1 MIYKFIKFK
10 MSVKNIIIILTLST
24 LFNILKCS
32 QNNLRFFKST
42 IGCITKNGK
51 LSSESSKLLK
61 SALANPTQ
69 TDNYKKIKDLL
80 TNNLDKIIVCIDFK
94 NIPKFPDGTSILDLN
109 RIFGTKYDWIKF
121 LGCLLTK
128 VTNKLNESPLQDLIK
143 YIYDGKYHK
152 ALREEFKLRNNG
164 NIAVKECMPNKIKA
178 LFNVT
183 VNITDSL

>member
-1 MIYKFIKFK
+1 

-24 LFNILKCS
+24 MFNILKCS
-32 QNNLRFFKST
+32 QNDLKFFKST
-42 IGCITKNGK
+42 IQCIASSGK
-51 LSSESSKLLK
+51 LSEESSKLLK

-69 TDNYKKIKDLL
+69 TDNYKKVQDLL
-80 TNNLDKIIVCIDFK
+80 TNNLDKIIICIDFQ
-94 NIPKFPDGTSILDLN
+94 NIPKFPDGTSILDLD

-128 VTNKLNESPLQDLIK
+128 VTNQLNESPLQDLIGN
-143 YIYDGKYHK
+143 IYDGKYHK

-164 NIAVKECMPNKIKA
+164 NTAVKECMPNKIKA

-183 VNITDSL
+183 VNFTDSL